1 MKLKFF
7 NATKKEVEE
16 RKYNVFI
23 GISLGVLKHLTIE
36 TAKEYIEWAL
46 KNTKNK
52 VAILIADEIAKF
64 NYKIFSSYSE
74 GKSERR
80 AIREGDKYLDFFQQI
95 LQEFSKEEQKKILIL
110 RWKDI
115 WNERREKIKQILD
128 EEYKSN
134 KEFKEQVQFFLKKYS
149 DKRNKDLDKEKLDYL
164 SQYILYE
171 LPTLLDGIEYKNE
184 KYRLLLYPTFESSG
198 MSEVVTKIQ
207 QGKIF
212 PNLKKKLNLAEK
224 TAMVETYLEHTH

>member
-1 MKLKFF
+1 MNLKFF

-16 RKYNVFI
+16 HKYNVFI
-23 GISLGVLKHLTIE
+23 GISLGVLKPLTKE
-36 TAKEYIEWAL
+36 TSKEYIKWAL

-52 VAILIADEIAKF
+52 VVILIADEIAKF

-80 AIREGDKYLDFFQQI
+80 AIREGDEYLDFFQQI

-115 WNERREKIKQILD
+115 WDRNKKKIKQVLD

-134 KEFKEQVQFFLKKYS
+134 REFKEQAQFFLKKYS